1 MVESSGRQPGRCAP
15 DPPPRRDHD
24 DPAQY
29 IPGEVYQ
36 MKKKYAVMDGNT
48 AAAHVA
54 YAFTEVAAI
63 YPITPSSPMA
73 EKVDEWAAKG
83 RKNLFGSTVDV
94 IQMQSEAGAAGT
106 CHGSLQ
112 AGALT
117 TTFTSS
123 QGLMLMIP
131 AMYAMGGQFL
141 PSVMHI
147 ASRVVTSNHHSIFG
161 DHTDFMTCRTTG
173 YAMLM
178 SSCPQEAMDL
188 GAVAHLSA
196 IDARYAFMH
205 CFDGFRTSHE
215 MQRIEALDYED
226 LRGLVNQDSLKA
238 FRRSA
243 LNPEHP
249 TNRGNNVNPDVYFQC
264 KEGANEKAASLP
276 DTVQHYM
283 DEISKLTGRDYKLF
297 NYYGAPDA
305 EDVIV
310 VMCSAS
316 ETVKETVD
324 FLNAQGRKVGMV
336 QIHLYR
342 PFSVKHFAAAIP
354 ATCKRIAVL
363 DRSKETGSVGEP
375 VYLDVV
381 TALNQAGLGH
391 IRVVGGR
398 YGLSSKDTTPGQ
410 IIAVYDNLKQENPKN
425 SFTIGIVDDVT
436 HTSLDYKDVELPHPG
451 EVSCKLWGL
460 GGDGTVGANKN
471 AISTIG
477 LVADKY
483 AQAYFSYDSMKSG
496 GLTQSHLRFGDEPI
510 RSTYLVSSADFV
522 AVHAPTYV
530 NKYDTTEDLKDGGI
544 YLLNCP
550 WSVEDLETRLPG
562 KMKRDL
568 CRKHAQ
574 FYIIDAAKLAVQ
586 VGLGEKRTNS
596 ILQAAFF
603 ALTKVIPL
611 DMAVEDMKKNNYN
624 SYFKKGGQEIVDLN
638 NRAVDVGL
646 TGMTKVE
653 VPAAWADAKD
663 GAPEELK
670 GTDFVKEI
678 VVPMDRQH
686 GDKLPVSL
694 FKRHNCLDGTWENGT
709 TAYSKRGVAVT
720 VPQWNPDVCIQCNR
734 CAMAC
739 PHAAIRPVLLTEEEK
754 AGAPESFVTVP
765 AKGLGKDAPAYSFRM
780 QVSPY
785 DCLGCGVCL
794 TVCPANASDKTA
806 DALVMTPFE
815 EMKAEQANFDEV
827 AMNDKYLKK
836 DVISDK
842 TVKNL
847 QFAKPYFQ
855 FSAACAGC
863 AETTYIKLVSQLV
876 GDRMYIGNAAGCSSA
891 ISGGAPIL
899 PYCKDS
905 CGRGPAW
912 EHSLFE
918 DNAEFA
924 YGFFHAQ
931 DAIRKEILIRLEDL
945 KSAGVAVEAIDA
957 YLNNWEDKEKTRAV
971 SDALVAALEKAEKT
985 EDVQFV
991 LDNKE
996 YLSKKSIWAIGG
1008 DGWAYDIGFG
1018 GIDHVMAQNRDVNL
1032 LVLDTEVY
1040 SNTGGQSSKSTP
1052 TSAVAKF
1059 AAGGKQVAKKDLGA
1073 ILMSY
1078 GYVYVAQVAMGA
1090 DPNQTLK
1097 AIREAESYP
1106 GPSIVICY
1114 CPCLEQHIKAGMGCS
1129 QTEMKKAVECG
1140 YWHLYR
1146 YDPRRIAEGKNPFQ
1160 LDSAEPDTSKLMDYL
1175 MGENRFASLKNNFP
1189 EKAEALYQQEIAN
1202 LKARYEKY
1210 RKMAQEQ

>member
-1 MVESSGRQPGRCAP
+1 MS
-15 DPPPRRDHD
+15 
-24 DPAQY
+24 
-29 IPGEVYQ
+29 
-36 MKKKYAVMDGNT
+36 KKNYVVMDGNT
-48 AAAHVA
+48 AAAHSA

-73 EKVDEWAAKG
+73 EKVDEWSAKG
-83 RKNLFGSTVDV
+83 KKNLFGTPVDV

-178 SSCPQEAMDL
+178 SASPQEAMDL
-188 GAVAHLSA
+188 AAVAHLSA
-196 IDARYAFMH
+196 IKAKYAFMH

-215 MQRIEALDYED
+215 MQRIEALDYEE
-226 LRGLVNQDSLKA
+226 LRGLIDYEALKA
-238 FRRSA
+238 FRRDA

-264 KEGANEKAASLP
+264 KEGANVKSAIVP
-276 DTVQHYM
+276 GTVQHYM
-283 DEISKLTGRDYKLF
+283 DEINKITGRDYKLF

-305 EDVIV
+305 EEV
-310 VMCSAS
+310 VVAMCSVTEALR
-316 ETVKETVD
+316 ETVD
-324 FLNAQGRKVGMV
+324 YLNACGRKVGMV

-342 PFSVKHFAAAIP
+342 PFSVPDFSAAIP
-354 ATCKRIAVL
+354 ASCKRIAVL

-381 TALNQAGLGH
+381 TALNQTGRGD

-410 IIAVYDNLKQENPKN
+410 LIAVYDNLRQETPKN
-425 SFTIGIVDDVT
+425 NFTIGINDDVT
-436 HTSLDYKDVELPHPG
+436 HTSLTYENVEFPHPG
-451 EVSCKLWGL
+451 EISCKIWGL

-496 GLTQSHLRFGDEPI
+496 GLTQSHLRFGDMPI

-522 AVHAPTYV
+522 ACHAPTYV
-530 NKYDTTEDLKDGGI
+530 KKYDLTEDLKDGGTF
-544 YLLNCP
+544 LLNCP
-550 WSVEDLETRLPG
+550 WTTEELEEHLPA

-568 CRKHAQ
+568 ARKHAQ
-574 FYIIDAAKLAVQ
+574 FYIIDAAKLAAEI
-586 VGLGEKRTNS
+586 GLGKHTNN
-596 ILQAAFF
+596 ILQGAFF
-603 ALTKVIPL
+603 ALTKVIPM
-611 DMAVEDMKKNNYN
+611 DVAVADMKKNNYAT
-624 SYFKKGGQEIVDLN
+624 YFKKAGQKIVDLN
-638 NRAVDVGL
+638 DKAVDVGVNAAV
-646 TGMTKVE
+646 KVDI
-653 VPAAWADAKD
+653 PAAWADAQD
-663 GAPEELK
+663 APAAEISA
-670 GTDFVKEI
+670 TPFVRDI
-678 VVPMDRQH
+678 VLPMDRQQ
-686 GDKLPVSL
+686 GDKLPVSV
-694 FKRHNCLDGTWENGT
+694 FQKHGVLDGTWENGT
-709 TAYSKRGVAVT
+709 SAYSKRGVAT
-720 VPQWNPDVCIQCNR
+720 AVPKWDAAACIQCNR
-734 CAMAC
+734 CAMSC

-754 AGAPESFVTVP
+754 AQVPAGFVTAP
-765 AKGLGKDAPAYSFRM
+765 AKGLGKDAPAYAFRM
-780 QVSPY
+780 QISPY

-794 TVCPANASDKTA
+794 TACPAKG
-806 DALVMTPFE
+806 ALTMAPFE
-815 EMKAEQANFDEV
+815 EMKAEQPLFDQV
-827 AMNDKYLKK
+827 AMDEKYLKK

-842 TVKNL
+842 SVKSA

-863 AETTYIKLVSQLV
+863 AETTYIKLLSQLF
-876 GDRMYIGNAAGCSSA
+876 GDHMYVGNAAGCSSA

-899 PYCKDS
+899 PYCKD
-905 CGRGPAW
+905 CRGHGPAW

-931 DAIRKEILIRLEDL
+931 DAIRKELLLRLDAI
-945 KSAGVAVEAIDA
+945 KSAGIASEAAEA
-957 YLNNWEDKEKTRAV
+957 YQNGWNKHESSRAV
-971 SDALVAALEKAEKT
+971 TDALLAALEKAQQT
-985 EDVQFV
+985 EDVKYI
-991 LDNKE
+991 LENRA
-996 YLSKKSIWAIGG
+996 YLSKKSIWAVGG

-1040 SNTGGQSSKSTP
+1040 SNTGGHFKKLFP
-1052 TSAVAKF
+1052 RVC
-1059 AAGGKQVAKKDLGA
+1059 GKDFISPIKDVVKT
-1073 ILMSY
+1073 M
-1078 GYVYVAQVAMGA
+1078 
-1090 DPNQTLK
+1090 
-1097 AIREAESYP
+1097 
-1106 GPSIVICY
+1106 
-1114 CPCLEQHIKAGMGCS
+1114 
-1129 QTEMKKAVECG
+1129 
-1140 YWHLYR
+1140 LYL
-1146 YDPRRIAEGKNPFQ
+1146 P
-1160 LDSAEPDTSKLMDYL
+1160 YL
-1175 MGENRFASLKNNFP
+1175 V
-1189 EKAEALYQQEIAN
+1189 
-1202 LKARYEKY
+1202 
-1210 RKMAQEQ
+1210 

>member
-1 MVESSGRQPGRCAP
+1 
-15 DPPPRRDHD
+15 
-24 DPAQY
+24 
-29 IPGEVYQ
+29 

-73 EKVDEWAAKG
+73 EKVDEWSAKG
-83 RKNLFGSTVDV
+83 KKNLFGSTVDV

-141 PSVMHI
+141 PNVMHI

-178 SSCPQEAMDL
+178 SSSPQEAMDL

-196 IDARYAFMH
+196 IHAKYAFMH

-226 LRGLVNQDSLKA
+226 LRGLVDYDALKE
-238 FRRSA
+238 FRAQA

-249 TNRGNNVNPDVYFQC
+249 TNRGNNVNPDIYFQC
-264 KEGANEKAASLP
+264 KEGANVKSATVPE
-276 DTVQHYM
+276 TVQHYM
-283 DEISKLTGRDYKLF
+283 DKINELTGRNYKLF

-305 EDVIV
+305 EEVVV

-316 ETVKETVD
+316 EALKETVD
-324 FLNAQGRKVGMV
+324 YLNAMGRKVGMV

-342 PFSVKHFAAAIP
+342 PFSVKHFAEAIP
-354 ATCKRIAVL
+354 ATCKKIAVL
-363 DRSKETGSVGEP
+363 DRSKEVGSVGEP
-375 VYLDVV
+375 VYLDVC
-381 TALNQAGLGH
+381 TALNQAGRTD
-391 IRVVGGR
+391 IQIVGGR

-410 IIAVYDNLKQENPKN
+410 MIAVYDNLKQDQSKN
-425 SFTIGIVDDVT
+425 NFTIGINDDVT
-436 HTSLDYKDVELPHPG
+436 HTSLEYKEVEMPHPG
-451 EVSCKLWGL
+451 QVSCKLWGL

-471 AISTIG
+471 AITTIG
-477 LVADKY
+477 LTANKY

-510 RSTYLVSSADFV
+510 LSTYLVSAADFV

-530 NKYDTTEDLKDGGI
+530 SKYDTTEDLKDGGI

-550 WSVEDLETRLPG
+550 WSVEELETRLPA
-562 KMKRDL
+562 KVKRDL
-568 CRKHAQ
+568 CNKHAQ
-574 FYIIDAAKLAVQ
+574 FYIIDAAKLAAGI
-586 VGLGEKRTNS
+586 GLGKRTNS

-611 DMAVEDMKKNNYN
+611 DVAVEDMKKNNYN
-624 SYFKKGGQEIVDLN
+624 SYFKKAGQKIVDMN
-638 NRAVDVGL
+638 NQAVDVGVSAAV
-646 TGMTKVE
+646 KVDI
-653 VPAAWADAKD
+653 PASWADAVD
-663 GAPEELK
+663 APAQEIEA
-670 GTDFVKEI
+670 TPFVKDI
-678 VVPMDRQH
+678 VLPMDRQQ
-686 GDKLPVSL
+686 GDKLPVSV
-694 FKRHNCLDGTWENGT
+694 FQKYGVLDGTWENGT
-709 TAYSKRGVAVT
+709 SAYAKRGVAT
-720 VPQWNPDVCIQCNR
+720 KVPKWDGSKCAQCNR
-734 CAMAC
+734 CVATC

-754 AGAPESFVTVP
+754 AGVPASFETVP
-765 AKGLGKDAPAYSFRM
+765 AKGLGKDAPAYQYRI
-780 QVSPY
+780 QISPY

-794 TVCPANASDKTA
+794 TACPVEG
-806 DALVMTPFE
+806 ALTMTSFD
-815 EMKAEQANFDEV
+815 EMKPEQENFDKV
-827 AMNDKYLKK
+827 AMDEKYLKP

-842 TVKNL
+842 NMKSI
-847 QFAKPYFQ
+847 QFSKPYFQ

-876 GDRMYIGNAAGCSSA
+876 GDHMYIGNAAGCSSA
-891 ISGGAPIL
+891 YSGGAPIL
-899 PYCKDS
+899 PYCKDNR
-905 CGRGPAW
+905 GFGPAW

-931 DAIRKEILIRLEDL
+931 DAIRKEIIIRLEAL
-945 KSAGVAVEAIDA
+945 KEAGVAVDAIDA
-957 YLNNWEDKEKTRAV
+957 YLANWEAKDKSRQV
-971 SDALVAALEKAEKT
+971 SDDLIAAMEAADKT
-985 EDVQFV
+985 PEVEFV

-996 YLSKKSIWAIGG
+996 YLTKKSIWAIGG

-1018 GIDHVMAQNRDVNL
+1018 GIDHVLAQNQDVNL

-1040 SNTGGQSSKSTP
+1040 SNTGGQSSKATP
-1052 TSAVAKF
+1052 TAAVAKF
-1059 AAGGKQVAKKDLGA
+1059 ASGGKQIAKKDLGA
-1073 ILMSY
+1073 IFMNY
-1078 GYVYVAQVAMGA
+1078 GYVYVAQVAIGYDQA
-1090 DPNQTLK
+1090 QTLK

-1106 GPSIVICY
+1106 GPSIIIAY
-1114 CPCLEQHIKAGMGCS
+1114 CPCLEQHIKAGMSCT

-1140 YWHLYR
+1140 YWQIYR
-1146 YDPRRIAEGKNPFQ
+1146 YDPRRTAEGLNPFQ
-1160 LDSAEPDTSKLMDYL
+1160 LDSPKPDTSKVMDYL

-1189 EKAEALYQQEIAN
+1189 ARADALYEKAVADVE
-1202 LKARYEKY
+1202 ARYEKY
-1210 RKMAQEQ
+1210 RKMADNAN